1 MANTPLR
8 SQAGRWSI
16 TPRLTQSRERCAQL
30 LSLLKM
36 NRLFYY
42 IVLSLAFFSC
52 KPSIKG
58 DILIENA
65 NVVDIKTG
73 NIIYSQ
79 DIVITANKIT
89 AVSRHDHSN
98 IRART
103 VIDGTNQY
111 LIPGLWD
118 MHAHMMR
125 ENWYAS
131 QMPLLRSN
139 GITGFREMWGD
150 LEIANG
156 VRSQMENDKLPYFR
170 FVMSGHILDGKKPF
184 WGGSIPV
191 ETEGRALTVIDS
203 LLNRKADFIKIYS
216 FLTPDMFHAIARRCK
231 EKEVPFSGHVPHTV
245 WLTHASNA
253 GMASMEHLYGF
264 LIEACSNSDSA
275 MALMQQS
282 VKAFEKGNKEE
293 RKNIQLLFSSLVL
306 NNFSK
311 EKMRLIAQTLRKNN
325 TYIVPTLV
333 MLRGEYFTNDTS
345 FTNDA
350 RLKYMSSETRAY
362 WKETTENDIKRN
374 TGTDW
379 LNKRKRWLIERQ
391 IMEILISEKVLI
403 MAGTDADNPY
413 AFPGFSLHDE
423 LALYVEYGMS
433 PLEALRSA
441 TITPL
446 NFLKMTD
453 SIGTIEK
460 GKLADLVL
468 LQANPLE
475 DIKNTTKIS
484 TVISNGK
491 MYGKNYL
498 GTILK
503 AVN

>member
-1 MANTPLR
+1 MLIPNLHKALFVSSNFYQLHKMN
-8 SQAGRWSI
+8 S
-16 TPRLTQSRERCAQL
+16 LTYYIL
-30 LSLLKM
+30 LSLT
-36 NRLFYY
+36 
-42 IVLSLAFFSC
+42 IFSC
-52 KPSIKG
+52 KPSIRE

-65 NVVDIKTG
+65 NIVDVKTG
-73 NIIYSQ
+73 SIIYSQ
-79 DIVITANKIT
+79 DIVVTANKIT
-89 AVSRHDHSN
+89 AISRHNQSD
-98 IRART
+98 ITAMT
-103 VIDGTNQY
+103 VIDGKNQY

-125 ENWYAS
+125 EKWYAS
-131 QMPLLRSN
+131 QMPLLRSK

-150 LEIANG
+150 LEIANS
-156 VRSQMENDKLPYFR
+156 VRSQIEHEKLPYFR

-191 ETEGRALTVIDS
+191 ETEGRALTIIDS
-203 LLNRKADFIKIYS
+203 LANRKADFIKIYS
-216 FLTPDMFHAIARRCK
+216 FLTPDVFYAIARRCK
-231 EKEVPFSGHVPHTV
+231 QKGISFCGHVPHTV
-245 WLTHASNA
+245 WLTHASDA
-253 GMASMEHLYGF
+253 GIASMEHLYGF

-275 MALMQQS
+275 MTLMQQS
-282 VKAFEKGNKEE
+282 VKAFEKGDKEE
-293 RKNIQLLFSSLVL
+293 RKRIQSLFYSLVL

-311 EKMRLIAQTLRKNN
+311 QKMRLIAQTLRKNN

-350 RLKYMSSETRAY
+350 RLKYMSNETLAY
-362 WKETTENDIKRN
+362 WKETTENDIKKN

-379 LNKRKRWLIERQ
+379 LNKRKRWAIERQ
-391 IMEILISEKVLI
+391 IMEILISEKVPI

-423 LALYVEYGMS
+423 LALYVEYGMT
-433 PLEALRSA
+433 PPEALRSA

-446 NFLKMTD
+446 KFLKMTD

-475 DIKNTTKIS
+475 DVKNAMKIN

-491 MYGKNYL
+491 LYRKNYIDS
-498 GTILK
+498 ILK
-503 AVN
+503 TSN